1 MTPPIGNPLR
11 SPLNMT
17 IVALALLAG
26 VLLMLLGV
34 KRLAEGSDGNS
45 ASPDRQGQAQVH
57 DQQPGI
63 PVVWT
68 DRPLGPLGLAEIR
81 VDKSDQVLTV
91 FDAGLP
97 VKSYRAAIGQVPGD
111 KQVEGDRKTPEGEF
125 YVCLRQGRGQ
135 TRFTRALGLSYPN
148 AEDARRGLAAGIITQ
163 RDYDRIVYEIDRGR
177 QPPWNTPL
185 GGQILIH
192 GEYENS
198 GPDTAGCVRLSD
210 RDILELFPRIPVGT
224 RVIIQP

>member
-1 MTPPIGNPLR
+1 
-11 SPLNMT
+11 MT

-26 VLLMLLGV
+26 VLLVLLGV
-34 KRLAEGSDGNS
+34 KRFAGGSDENS
-45 ASPDRQGQAQVH
+45 AAPPDRQGQAQGLA
-57 DQQPGI
+57 QEQPGI

-81 VDKSDQVLTV
+81 IDKSDLVLTV
-91 FDAGLP
+91 FDSGRP
-97 VKSYRAAIGQVPGD
+97 VKSYRAAVGQVPGD

-125 YVCLRQGRGQ
+125 YVCLKQGRGQ

-148 AEDARRGLAAGIITQ
+148 AEDARRGLAGGIITQ
-163 RDYDRIVYEIDRGR
+163 RDYDRIIYEIDRGR

-192 GEYENS
+192 GEYEQS
-198 GPDTAGCVRLSD
+198 GPDTAGCIRLSD
-210 RDILELFPRIPVGT
+210 KDILELFARIPVGT
-224 RVIIQP
+224 RVLIHP